1 MSNSY
6 VSVELWM
13 NEYKMKALESVL
25 DEQGL
30 SVEERLQE
38 SLIELYTN
46 LVPVEIQK
54 NIRQRI
60 DYEEKASKE
69 AEEAGRRFAV
79 FHVTEYGESV
89 HFLTEENLEMLKT
102 AVKLRNYLRKP
113 PEDSPAQFLGMFS
126 RGERISAAQ
135 FDTYVQERLDN
146 TGRVVGAFDIDLDKG
161 TFDALHIVDGWQR
174 FRIQD
179 ISTATHYAMKKD
191 YESWENRSKVFL
203 NRLDGKQL
211 TAEAEAL
218 YLRGQRE
225 LRSGD
230 VSFSGD
236 IMQNDHLLEFY
247 MDVTFDCDAVFG
259 TQVCT
264 TENADY
270 LNIYANYDL
279 ERGSVC
285 DILDVYLV
293 KGNGPEQDY
302 KYRLSEEEQ
311 TLMLS
316 KMENYCK
323 EQFGCG
329 LDVLRSQY
337 LSEQTNGQQSPQM

>member
-1 MSNSY
+1 MSSSY
-6 VSVELWM
+6 VSVELWL

-54 NIRQRI
+54 NIQQRI

-89 HFLTEENLEMLKT
+89 HFLVEENLEMLKT
-102 AVKLRNYLRKP
+102 AVKLRNYLRKQ
-113 PEDSPAQFLGMFS
+113 PEDSPAQFFGMFS

-135 FDTYVQERLDN
+135 FDTYAQERLDN

-179 ISTATHYAMKKD
+179 ISTAAYYAMKKG

-211 TAEAEAL
+211 IAETEEL

-247 MDVTFDCDAVFG
+247 MDVTFDGDAVFG

-264 TENADY
+264 TENDDY

-279 ERGSVC
+279 EHGSVC

-311 TLMLS
+311 ALLLP
-316 KMENYCK
+316 KMEEYCK

-329 LDVLRSQY
+329 LDELRSQH
-337 LSEQTNGQQSPQM
+337 LSEQTDGQQSPQM